1 MKTLVYI
8 SLLQLIILSA
18 FSQNNQA
25 EKKEKLKAM
34 KVAFIT
40 EKLDLSSDEAQK
52 FWPVYNEY
60 DKAREEL
67 MKNRKGLMKCVK
79 DDSKVLSDKEAEELA
94 DNFIKH
100 ETDEAKLMQDYH
112 AKFKKVLSPQKLIKL
127 YQAERQFKNHLLKQL
142 GNGGGHRGPGP
153 HHGPPVDYDE

>member
-8 SLLQLIILSA
+8 FIFQLTILSA

-25 EKKEKLKAM
+25 DRKEKLKAM

-67 MKNRKGLMKCVK
+67 MKDRKSLMKSCK
-79 DDSKVLSDKEAEELA
+79 DESAVLSDKEAEELA

-100 ETDEAKLMQDYH
+100 EMDEAKLMQDYH
-112 AKFKKVLSPQKLIKL
+112 AKFKKVLSPKKLIKL

-142 GNGGGHRGPGP
+142 GHGGGHRRPGP
-153 HHGPPVDYDE
+153 HNGPPVDDED

>member
-1 MKTLVYI
+1 MKLLAYI
-8 SLLQLIILSA
+8 FILQFTICSA
-18 FSQNNQA
+18 FSQNNQTNR
-25 EKKEKLKAM
+25 KEKLKAM

-67 MKNRKGLMKCVK
+67 MKDRKSLMKSCK
-79 DDSKVLSDKEAEELA
+79 DETTVLTDKEAEELA

-100 ETDEAKLMQDYH
+100 ETDEAKLMEEYH
-112 AKFKKVLSPQKLIKL
+112 TKFKKVLSSQKLIKL

-142 GNGGGHRGPGP
+142 GQGGGHRGPGP
-153 HHGPPVDYDE
+153 HNGPPTEDEE